1 MKGAAGNFGGF
12 FGGGV
17 CYIINCNAQRT
28 SSHFSVAHSHVQG
41 TLTACLV
48 NRSNFGGISE
58 CVSGGFVFLCFFF
71 FLLSGWQAGGLD
83 SRVERHSLCPV
94 LTSLDFKWPT
104 GRSRLPFTSHHLHFP
119 LHTVTLTVT
128 HKATAS
134 LHTSHSLGLAHEQYK
149 YLSTCFLSSYFQR
162 KQKYT
167 VLYKPLTIIHKHI
180 CAHGINT
187 ACGHILFLL
196 ECPFFIQSAAI
207 NHPVIT
213 HSCTYKPAN
222 LFLTYIHA
230 NTNTCSLYL
239 ISGLQ

>member
-1 MKGAAGNFGGF
+1 MFLGVLYF
-12 FGGGV
+12 F
-17 CYIINCNAQRT
+17 
-28 SSHFSVAHSHVQG
+28 
-41 TLTACLV
+41 
-48 NRSNFGGISE
+48 
-58 CVSGGFVFLCFFF
+58 VSFF

-167 VLYKPLTIIHKHI
+167 VLYKPLTIIHKHR

-207 NHPVIT
+207 NHPVIA

-222 LFLTYIHA
+222 LFLTHIHA